1 MAMKLF
7 GYWRSMATF
16 RVRMAMNVKGI
27 KPDEEVSIDL
37 TTGAQ
42 FAEAYKKVNPQMVLP
57 ALVDGAPPVLF
68 QSIPIMEYLEETH
81 PKPPILPADPRG
93 RARVR
98 GLAQIV
104 ASEAHPLYVPRI
116 RNYLQKELKLDD
128 AQLAKWIHHWQGTAL
143 QAIETHLSG
152 DRETGRFCHG
162 DAPTMADIC
171 LVSHVVACRLF
182 KLDLTPWP
190 TCVRIVDECLKLDAF
205 ARAHPLKQ
213 PDAPKEI
220 TH

>member
-1 MAMKLF
+1 MKLF

-16 RVRMAMNVKGI
+16 RVRIAMNIKNL
-27 KPDEEVSIDL
+27 KPDDEASIDL

-42 FAEAYKKVNPQMVLP
+42 FAASYKAVNPQMVLP
-57 ALVDGAPPVLF
+57 ALSDGDGPVLF
-68 QSIPIMEYLEETH
+68 QSVAIMEYLEEKY
-81 PKPPILPADPRG
+81 PKPALLPSDLRG

-98 GLAQIV
+98 GLAQII
-104 ASEAHPLYVPRI
+104 AADAHPLYVPRI
-116 RNYLQKELKLDD
+116 RAYLAKELKLDE
-128 AQLAKWIHHWQGTAL
+128 AGVNKWVHHWQATAL
-143 QAIETHLSG
+143 QAIETHLTG
-152 DRETGRFCHG
+152 DAGTGRFCHG
-162 DAPTMADIC
+162 DQPTMADIC

-182 KLDLTPWP
+182 KLDLTPFP
-190 TCVRIVDECLKLDAF
+190 AAVRVVDECLKLDAF